1 MKSLLWLWELY
12 NIVTSGEIAGYG
24 SCWTNYWW
32 CTFDNHTSFSR
43 NIELSEICTR
53 RHTCGCVHTHTY
65 VQNIFTKLVN
75 CFKTQFH
82 HPWISQAVS
91 GGSDCLRQN
100 LASGAFLMCINAGT
114 KTKCKMLINNTKLSV
129 TITNYV
135 LACETVSIPC
145 FLQTKQ
151 FLYT

>member
-12 NIVTSGEIAGYG
+12 NVVTSGGIAGYG
-24 SCWTNYWW
+24 SSWTNYWW
-32 CTFDNHTSFSR
+32 CTFDNHSSFSR
-43 NIELSEICTR
+43 KIELSEIRTR
-53 RHTCGCVHTHTY
+53 RHTHTH
-65 VQNIFTKLVN
+65 VQNIFTKLVS

-82 HPWISQAVS
+82 HPWISQAVG

-100 LASGAFLMCINAGT
+100 LASGPFLMCINAGT
-114 KTKCKMLINNTKLSV
+114 KTKCKMLINNIKLSV

-135 LACETVSIPC
+135 LACERVSTPC
-145 FLQTKQ
+145 FLQIKQ